1 MKIIKYIFLLVAF
14 TIFSAQGFAQDTTEA
29 SKTSD
34 TSGAQEGTRTPTSLR
49 TPAPKADAS
58 TNFAT

>member
-34 TSGAQEGTRTPTSLR
+34 TSGAQEGTRTPFNL
-49 TPAPKADAS
+49 
-58 TNFAT
+58 FI